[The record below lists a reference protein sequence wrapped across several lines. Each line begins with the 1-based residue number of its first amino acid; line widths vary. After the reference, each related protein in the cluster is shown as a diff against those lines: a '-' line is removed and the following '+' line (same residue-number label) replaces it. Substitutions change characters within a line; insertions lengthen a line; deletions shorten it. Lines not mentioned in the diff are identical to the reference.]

1 MRGKGRREGVW
12 KSVLESGEGEG
23 RCGGS
28 ESCGGMCGEVLRE
41 VWKSVLGCGGD
52 VGKCLGR

>member
-1 MRGKGRREGVW
+1 MWGT
-12 KSVLESGEGEG
+12 
-23 RCGGS
+23 GGS
-28 ESCGGMCGEVLRE
+28 ESCGGMCGKVLRE

>member
-1 MRGKGRREGVW
+1 MW

>member
-1 MRGKGRREGVW
+1 MWG
-12 KSVLESGEGEG
+12 S
-23 RCGGS
+23 GGS
-28 ESCGGMCGEVLRE
+28 ESCGGMCGEVPVLRE